1 MPRKRQPRKVWF
13 KRAPTACLACLLG
26 ITALDA
32 GGSSVS
38 EGAEG
43 RPLAQDS
50 GSQSEQSKTP
60 EQQAKD
66 LDIDL
71 RVPGEEKPPPAR
83 VDDEHP
89 WTVVEKLPVMTDPRG
104 AVGVYHRDSPRSLM
118 WSFGRA
124 LDAYREVLQKEG
136 RTYGNQSDLK
146 WIQNRIANCFDLEG
160 IAPEFRNSVATDA
173 AVLLRGVIRRVPLP
187 SWDDIPNRAEIDA
200 ATEGEKIE
208 SYHFQDVP
216 IELIQ
221 IESGEHAGEWVIS
234 QRTRMNA
241 AAAYERVSDLE
252 PIAAEGNLVDLH
264 FMHPGWMISPNLIRS
279 LPDWANAYFYKQ
291 AIWQW
296 FLMIALVGV
305 ILLVLLVIFIALSR
319 AQRKTTSRIRMQVM
333 NCLCFSFAGIIAL
346 SLNYLVKD
354 QIMISGI
361 TLEAIMMV
369 FTLIGMVCFVFAI
382 FSTGLIV
389 AELIISSPAISSR
402 GLDAAFIRVIA
413 QSTSILISIVLI
425 FNMLSQLG
433 FSPTTLLAGASVTG
447 LAFALAAQTMLKNFF
462 ASVTLLMERPFREGD
477 RIQIGTDKGLVEVIG
492 LRSTCIRIR
501 NGNLVYLP
509 NEEIAHGRIENI
521 SRRPHIRCE
530 LTLGVTYDTTCEK
543 IAEATDLVKS
553 VLEEKIKPPRSKLPT
568 VYFTEFGDSALNITV
583 NYWQATT
590 DYDES
595 RRNSHEANLEILK
608 RFREAGIDIAFPT
621 MTVNIEDGSEPEAL
635 NQDGPIPKPAT

>member
-1 MPRKRQPRKVWF
+1 M
-13 KRAPTACLACLLG
+13 ALLAGLLVMS
-26 ITALDA
+26 ALDA
-32 GGSSVS
+32 RLPS
-38 EGAEG
+38 ENQAVAGT
-43 RPLAQDS
+43 PTVQDS
-50 GSQSEQSKTP
+50 GSNQDQPKTP

-71 RVPGEEKPPPAR
+71 RVPGEEEPPKAR
-83 VDDEHP
+83 VDEEHP
-89 WTVVEKLPVMTDPRG
+89 WTVVEKLPVMNDPRG

-124 LDAYREVLQKEG
+124 LDAYREILQEEG
-136 RTYGNQSDLK
+136 RTYGNQADLK
-146 WIQNRIANCFDLEG
+146 WIQNRIANSFDLDG

-187 SWDDIPNRAEIDA
+187 AWDDIPNRAEIDA
-200 ATEGEKIE
+200 STEGEKIA

-234 QRTRMNA
+234 KRTRLNA

-264 FMHPGWMISPNLIRS
+264 FMHPGWMISPRLIRS

-296 FLMIALVGV
+296 ALMLVSIGV
-305 ILLVLLVIFIALSR
+305 ILAVLLTLFITLSR
-319 AQRKTTSRIRMQVM
+319 SQRKTTSRIKMQVM
-333 NCLCFSFAGIIAL
+333 NCVCFSLAGIIAL

-354 QIMISGI
+354 QIMISGV

-413 QSTSILISIVLI
+413 QSTSILVSIVLI
-425 FNMLSQLG
+425 FNMLSRLG

-477 RIQIGTDKGLVEVIG
+477 RIQIGADKGLVEVIG
-492 LRSTCIRIR
+492 LRSTCLRIR

-530 LTLGVTYDTTCEK
+530 LILGVTYDTSCEK
-543 IAEATDLVKS
+543 IAQATEILKS
-553 VLEEKIKPPRSKLPT
+553 ALGDKIKSPRSKEPV
-568 VYFTEFGDSALNITV
+568 VYLTEFGDSALNLTV
-583 NYWQATT
+583 NYWQDTT
-590 DYDES
+590 DYEES

-621 MTVNIEDGSEPEAL
+621 MTVNIEDGS
-635 NQDGPIPKPAT
+635 KPTTGAPGRDDPMPSGSST